1 MKTKLL
7 LVLLIL
13 AGTSIKGFSQQKFQK
28 ALEVLNRG
36 VNVRAEASTSSEK
49 IASNPEF
56 LLVIDED
63 AEWYHAYILLNANGG
78 EFGDILPNPG
88 YVSKKVCK
96 VREPKTLN
104 SSYFQNA
111 IELAQLTG
119 CVRETGKYKG
129 LCAISYNS
137 DYAADDRENLFL
149 GYLNDNY
156 GYGFGISFV
165 SDYGEDRIKSFG
177 DDGALLNVPFARVK
191 SDNSL
196 TYNWNALTDAE
207 IDKIINPSATVSF
220 ILPGKVRFD
229 FRDGGGETGESV
241 VVYSFIQSEN
251 DETTE
256 EESAE
261 ETTAEPTPS
270 FEHEK
275 FTIKP
280 FKFDKFI
287 QVTKNGVNIRKQPN
301 TQSPRLMKLY
311 DQTEECMD
319 CPAEHK
325 WMTRQLKP
333 NEGENASYAGLELPL
348 TGESGDWYQV
358 YIGDISSYMLDD
370 YGYISKQFC
379 RVTHREPMQLPV
391 ERMDDISGFAIYMV
405 ESGKYKGLCVAVER
419 DEFYGQFLRLGVYYD
434 GMCVFPYS
442 IEYWES
448 EKTYIEN
455 NNLNVKPGMLSKS
468 NLTTSSALLDY
479 LMSNLSHM
487 SSEFTTIYYGDSE
500 SPSSIMMPTSKIF
513 K

>member
-1 MKTKLL
+1 MKSKLL
-7 LVLLIL
+7 LLLLIL
-13 AGTSIKGFSQQKFQK
+13 VGTSSKCFSEDIQK
-28 ALEVLNRG
+28 ALQVLNRG
-36 VNVRAEASTSSEK
+36 VNVRAEASASSAK
-49 IASNPEF
+49 IASNPEY
-56 LLVIDED
+56 LLVVDED
-63 AEWYHAYILLNANGG
+63 EEWYHAYILMNANGEESG
-78 EFGDILPNPG
+78 EILPQLG

-96 VREPKTLN
+96 VREPKAIN
-104 SSYFQNA
+104 SAYIQNA
-111 IELAQLTG
+111 IKHASITAS
-119 CVRETGKYKG
+119 VRESGKYKG
-129 LCAISYNS
+129 LCAFSFNS
-137 DYAADDRENLFL
+137 SYAADDREYLFL
-149 GYLNDNY
+149 GILYDNY
-156 GYGFGISFV
+156 VWGVSIAFV
-165 SDYGEDRIKSFG
+165 CDYGEKRIRSFG
-177 DDGALLNVPFARVK
+177 DDGERLNVPFARIYP
-191 SDNSL
+191 DNSD
-196 TYNWNALTDAE
+196 TYVWNALTDDE
-207 IDKIINPSATVSF
+207 INKILSITAANEYL
-220 ILPGKVRFD
+220 LPGKVRFS
-229 FRDGGGETGESV
+229 FRDGDGETGDSFVIYSSPLQEQNESTV
-241 VVYSFIQSEN
+241 DEN
-251 DETTE
+251 
-256 EESAE
+256 SE

-311 DQTEECMD
+311 DQTEECME

-333 NEGENASYAGLELPL
+333 NEGENASYEGLELPL

-405 ESGKYKGLCVAVER
+405 ESGKYKGLCISVEK
-419 DEFYGQFLRLGVYYD
+419 DEFYGQTLRLGVYYD

-442 IEYWES
+442 IPYWDS
-448 EKTYIEN
+448 EKIYIEN

-479 LMSNLSHM
+479 LVSNLSHM